1 MGYKVGPEKDNVIVD
16 MNSGKPIIFKTLY
29 EAELARDEIIYAYPG
44 TKIWQ
49 VGKIIK
55 KKHRKL

>member
-1 MGYKVGPEKDNVIVD
+1 
-16 MNSGKPIIFKTLY
+16 MNSGEPIIFKTLY
-29 EAELARDEIIYAYPG
+29 EAVLAMDEIIGDYPG